1 MLAGALN
8 DVRNKLARPTP
19 PISPEGVPEE
29 WEYADDADFQSQD
42 MDTLKS
48 MFPIIRDVLSDWN
61 LFVNDTKTEF
71 VHFHLADTTEVNSQ
85 GKSIRQTNSRNGE
98 TTNLWGFYCAVHTTF
113 KGGSFSEMPHLP
125 NIKSAGYKGAKFP

>member
-42 MDTLKS
+42 MDTL
-48 MFPIIRDVLSDWN
+48 I
-61 LFVNDTKTEF
+61 
-71 VHFHLADTTEVNSQ
+71 
-85 GKSIRQTNSRNGE
+85 
-98 TTNLWGFYCAVHTTF
+98 
-113 KGGSFSEMPHLP
+113 
-125 NIKSAGYKGAKFP
+125 